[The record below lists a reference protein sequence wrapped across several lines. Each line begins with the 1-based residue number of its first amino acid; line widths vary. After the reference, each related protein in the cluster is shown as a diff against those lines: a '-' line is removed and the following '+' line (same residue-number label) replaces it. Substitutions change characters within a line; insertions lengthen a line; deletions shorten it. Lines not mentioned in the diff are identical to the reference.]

1 MGSLDLIAAVQ
12 AALAEGRGAA
22 LATVV
27 RTDRSVPRR
36 IGAAMVVFDDGR
48 TEGTVGGGEMEAR
61 VVDEALAAL
70 VDGRGRL
77 VHFRLVDPAVGDPGV
92 CGGEAEIYVDP
103 YMPTATML
111 IVGAGH
117 VGRAVCHLARWAGW
131 DPVVWDDRDELL
143 EDLPDASSVLSGPI
157 AAAVA
162 SARLDPRSAIVV
174 VTRNVALDLEI
185 LPALLRSR
193 AGYIGVMGSARR
205 WSTTRRMLIEA
216 GIDEDLLSRVRT
228 PIGVEIGAETPEEIA
243 ISILA
248 EVVDGRRAR

>member
-48 TEGTVGGGEMEAR
+48 TEGTVGGGEMQAR

-143 EDLPDASSVLSGPI
+143 EDLPDAPWVLSGPI

-216 GIDEDLLSRVRT
+216 GIDGDLLSRVRT

>member
-1 MGSLDLIAAVQ
+1 MGSIDLISSIRDVVAA
-12 AALAEGRGAA
+12 GRGAA

-36 IGAAMVVFDDGR
+36 IGASMVVFDDGR

-61 VVDEALAAL
+61 VVTEALDAL
-70 VDGRGRL
+70 TDGRGRL
-77 VHFRLVDPAVGDPGV
+77 VRYRLVDPSAGDPGV
-92 CGGEAEIYVDP
+92 CGGEAEIYVEP

-117 VGRAVCHLARWAGW
+117 VGRAVCHLARWTGW
-131 DPVVWDDRDELL
+131 NPVVWDDRSDLL
-143 EDLPDASSVLSGPI
+143 DDLPDAGRVLSGTI
-157 AAAVA
+157 A
-162 SARLDPRSAIVV
+162 SALESTRLDARSAIVV

-185 LPALLRSR
+185 LPALLASE

-205 WSTTRRMLIEA
+205 WSTTRRLLTEA
-216 GIDEDLLSRVRT
+216 GLDEASLSRVRT

>member
-1 MGSLDLIAAVQ
+1 VGSIDLISLIGDTVAG
-12 AALAEGRGAA
+12 GRGAA

-36 IGAAMVVFDDGR
+36 VGAAMVVFDDGR

-61 VVDEALAAL
+61 VVAEALEAL
-70 VDGRGRL
+70 VDGRARL
-77 VHFRLVDPAVGDPGV
+77 VHYRLVDPAVGDPGV
-92 CGGEAEIYVDP
+92 CGGEADIYVEP

-117 VGRAVCHLARWAGW
+117 VGRAVCHLARWTGW
-131 DPVVWDDRDELL
+131 DPVVWDDRSELL
-143 EDLPDASSVLSGPI
+143 DDLPDASRVLSGPI
-157 AAAVA
+157 TEALG
-162 SARLDPRSAIVV
+162 SARIDARSAIVV

-185 LPALLRSR
+185 LPPLLATD

-205 WSTTRRMLIEA
+205 WSTTRRLLVGAGVDEA
-216 GIDEDLLSRVRT
+216 SLGRIRT

-248 EVVDGRRAR
+248 EVVGGRHVR

>member
-1 MGSLDLIAAVQ
+1 MGSLDLIAAVR

-61 VVDEALAAL
+61 VVDEALTAL

-117 VGRAVCHLARWAGW
+117 VGRAVCHLARWTGW
-131 DPVVWDDRDELL
+131 DPVVWDDRAELL
-143 EDLPDASSVLSGPI
+143 DDLPDAGRVLSGPI
-157 AAAVA
+157 DDAVA
-162 SARLDPRSAIVV
+162 TARLDPRSAIVV

-185 LPALLRSR
+185 LPALLSSS

-205 WSTTRRMLIEA
+205 WATTRRMLLEA
-216 GIDEDLLSRVRT
+216 GIDEDLLARVRT

-248 EVVDGRRAR
+248 EVVGGHRAR

>member
-1 MGSLDLIAAVQ
+1 MGSLDLIAAVRD
-12 AALAEGRGAA
+12 ALTEGRGAA

-48 TEGTVGGGEMEAR
+48 TQGTVGGGEMEAR
-61 VVDEALAAL
+61 VVEEALAAL
-70 VDGRGRL
+70 VDGQGRL
-77 VHFRLVDPAVGDPGV
+77 VHYRLVDPAVGDPGV

-117 VGRAVCHLARWAGW
+117 VGRAVCHLARWTGW
-131 DPVVWDDRDELL
+131 EPVVWDDRAELL
-143 EDLPDASSVLSGPI
+143 ADLPDAAAVLSGPI
-157 AAAVA
+157 DAAVA
-162 SARLDPRSAIVV
+162 SARLDTRSAIVV

-185 LPALLRSR
+185 LPSLLGSG

-205 WSTTRRMLIEA
+205 WSTTRRMLLEA
-216 GIDEDLLSRVRT
+216 GVDEDLLARVRT

>member
-1 MGSLDLIAAVQ
+1 MGSLDLIAAVRD
-12 AALAEGRGAA
+12 ALAEGRGAA

-48 TEGTVGGGEMEAR
+48 TQGTVGGGEMEAR
-61 VVDEALAAL
+61 VVEEALAAL
-70 VDGRGRL
+70 VDGQGRL
-77 VHFRLVDPAVGDPGV
+77 VHFRLVDPAAGDPGV

-117 VGRAVCHLARWAGW
+117 VGRAVCHLARWTGW
-131 DPVVWDDRDELL
+131 DPVVWDDRGELL
-143 EDLPDASSVLSGPI
+143 DDLPDASAVLSGPI
-157 AAAVA
+157 EAALDA
-162 SARLDPRSAIVV
+162 ARLSPRSAIVV
-174 VTRNVALDLEI
+174 VTRNVALDVEI
-185 LPALLRSR
+185 LPPLLRSG

-205 WSTTRRMLIEA
+205 WSTTRKLLLDA
-216 GIDEDLLSRVRT
+216 GVDEELLARVNT

>member
-1 MGSLDLIAAVQ
+1 VGSIDLIASIGDAV
-12 AALAEGRGAA
+12 AAGRSAA

-36 IGAAMVVFDDGR
+36 VGAAMVVFDDGR
-48 TEGTVGGGEMEAR
+48 TEGSVGGGEMEAR
-61 VVDEALAAL
+61 VIAEARQAL

-77 VHFRLVDPAVGDPGV
+77 VHYRLVDPTAGDPGV
-92 CGGEAEIYVDP
+92 CGGEADIYVEP

-117 VGRAVCHLARWAGW
+117 VGRAVCHLARWTGW
-131 DPVVWDDRDELL
+131 DPIVWDDRSELL
-143 EDLPDASSVLSGPI
+143 DDIPEAGRVLSGPI
-157 AAAVA
+157 ATALEAAH
-162 SARLDPRSAIVV
+162 LDARSAIVV

-185 LPALLRSR
+185 LPALLNSG

-205 WSTTRRMLIEA
+205 WSTTRRSLVEA
-216 GIDEDLLSRVRT
+216 GVDEASLKRVRT

-248 EVVDGRRAR
+248 EVVGGRRGH